1 MTTKDED
8 SVVRCSNSSVLGTRK
23 WFFISNCFL
32 FNSTIFFWSHLHD
45 VEFSIWLNLSVGVV
59 FNTSEKKVVVLA
71 VFGKSVS

>member
-45 VEFSIWLNLSVGVV
+45 VEVSVGLNFATSIVL
-59 FNTSEKKVVVLA
+59 NTSEKKVVVLA